1 MSDAVPPPL
10 PAGKCCGRSALPFL
24 AGLLV
29 GAALTA
35 AAGAA
40 YVHRER
46 AKARD
51 AVAEALTYGQASRA
65 VPPRVES
72 RDLDAAREAAAVE
85 VRDQAGER
93 AEEGRLPGA
102 RTPEH
107 QRDLSRDQVRG
118 HVPKRWCRG
127 AGVRE
132 GNLLRDS

>member
-1 MSDAVPPPL
+1 MFGADRGQRAQRPVFDL
-10 PAGKCCGRSALPFL
+10 MRRSPDVLQAERN
-24 AGLLV
+24 LV
-29 GAALTA
+29 EDPREDDL
-35 AAGAA
+35 
-40 YVHRER
+40 VLRILEHRRDR
-46 AKARD
+46 A
-51 AVAEALTYGQASRA
+51 GQASRA